1 MRIKFYIPLLAVV
14 CVIAAVVACS
24 TRATPK
30 ETVVVPD
37 KDSLIRRG
45 ASLVTLMVCDDCHS
59 PKRMGAHGP
68 EIIPELRLSGFSQNA
83 SLPPIDTNQLK
94 KGWVM
99 FSPDLTGAVGPWG
112 ASFAGN
118 ITSDSTG
125 IGTWSE
131 AQFKK
136 ALREGKFKG
145 LDNTRPLLPPMPW
158 QNFKNLSDADIKAVY
173 TFLQSTNPVKNVV
186 PAPRPFSQLR

>member
-1 MRIKFYIPLLAVV
+1 MRIKFYMHALAMGCIV
-14 CVIAAVVACS
+14 AAVVACS
-24 TRATPK
+24 TKTTPA
-30 ETVVVPD
+30 EIVTEPN
-37 KDSLIRRG
+37 KDSLIKRG
-45 ASLVTLMVCDDCHS
+45 AYLVAVMGCDDCHS

-68 EIIPELRLSGFSQNA
+68 EIIPELRLSGFQQNA
-83 SLPPIDTNQLK
+83 SLPPVDTNQVK
-94 KGWVM
+94 KGWVL

-112 ASFAGN
+112 ATFAGN
-118 ITSDSTG
+118 ITGDSTG

-158 QNFKNLSDADIKAVY
+158 QNLAQLSDIDMKAVY
-173 TFLQSTNPVKNVV
+173 TFLQSTHPVRNVV
-186 PAPRPFSQLR
+186 PAPKPFSALH